1 MARSL
6 PAAPN
11 RLTRHFITNLD
22 IKTVEA
28 VRGPGE
34 LPGLLAFETAMD
46 ELAYAL
52 DIDPVDL
59 RLINDTDIDTEL
71 GVPLNGLRL
80 ADCLREGARRFGW
93 DTRPKTPASRSE
105 GRHLIGYGVASAI
118 RMHFQGPTEA
128 SVRVEADGRVI
139 VKSDMTDIG
148 TGAAVSS
155 AVFNATGIRVRDFL
169 ITMAKLLPGLPAQV

>member
-1 MARSL
+1 MTRTQDGPNPRESSASGDMQAASGGSAGAL
-6 PAAPN
+6 PS
-11 RLTRHFITNLD
+11 
-22 IKTVEA
+22 VA
-28 VRGPGE
+28 VQLRVNGWE
-34 LPGLLAFETAMD
+34 C
-46 ELAYAL
+46 AL

-71 GVPLNGLRL
+71 GVPLTGRRL

-93 DTRPKTPASRSE
+93 DTRPKTPASRRE